1 MFDSQIANDIVEKN
15 TDPRIQ
21 PSTEKRYI
29 MHIHNIVNGDLD
41 LIIWLLRY
49 GDRVAQYDDHFKCGN
64 EI

>member
-1 MFDSQIANDIVEKN
+1 MHLTVVQVWGIIFDIFVNVLG
-15 TDPRIQ
+15 
-21 PSTEKRYI
+21 YV
-29 MHIHNIVNGDLD
+29 VNGDLD